1 MRKKTRYEN
10 AFTYLLL
17 IFLSLLWL
25 IPIIWVILTS
35 FRDALGVA
43 SPTLIPDKFTLRNY
57 QTLFNPGPVQALYI
71 KFGRWMINTTVI
83 ALLNMVISTL
93 LILGAAYSLSR
104 FRFKSRKAL
113 LNIAL
118 ILGMFPGF
126 MAMIAVFLILNMLGL
141 INQPLALLL
150 VYASGSALGFYISK
164 GYFETIPIDLDEAAM
179 IDGADQWT
187 IFIKIILPLT
197 KPIVVYTALM
207 SFMAPWMDFIL
218 ASLILDHPNQKTVAV
233 GLFSMIM
240 DNADLYNNFT
250 VFAAGSVITALPIVV
265 MYVLLQRFIIQG
277 ISAGAV
283 KG

>member
-43 SPTLIPDKFTLRNY
+43 SPTFIPDKFTLRNY

>member
-1 MRKKTRYEN
+1 MRKKMRYEN

-17 IFLSLLWL
+17 TFLSLLWL

-43 SPTLIPDKFTLRNY
+43 SPTFIPDKFTLRNY

>member
-1 MRKKTRYEN
+1 MRRKTGYEH
-10 AFTYLLL
+10 AWTYLILTL
-17 IFLSLLWL
+17 LSLIWL
-25 IPIIWVILTS
+25 IPILWVILTS

-43 SPTLIPDKFTLRNY
+43 SPTFIPEKFTFRNY

-83 ALLNMVISTL
+83 AVLNMIISTL

-218 ASLILDHPNQKTVAV
+218 ASLILDHPDQKTVAV

-250 VFAAGSVITALPIVV
+250 VFAAGSVITALPIVI

>member
-1 MRKKTRYEN
+1 VKKQQKYEN
-10 AFTYLLL
+10 IIVYIVLA
-17 IFLSLLWL
+17 ILSLIWL
-25 IPIIWVILTS
+25 IPIIWVVLTS

-43 SPTLIPDKFTLRNY
+43 SPTFIPEKFTLRNY
-57 QTLFNPGPVQALYI
+57 QTLFNPGPVQSLYI
-71 KFGRWMINTTVI
+71 KFGRWMMNTTVI
-83 ALLNMVISTL
+83 ALLNMVISTI

-141 INQPLALLL
+141 INQPMALLL
-150 VYASGSALGFYISK
+150 VYASGSALGFYMSK

-187 IFIKIILPLT
+187 IFIKIIMPLT

-218 ASLILDHPNQKTVAV
+218 ASLILDHPDQKTVAV
-233 GLFSMIM
+233 GLFGMIM

-250 VFAAGSVITALPIVV
+250 VFAAGSVITALPIIL

>member
-1 MRKKTRYEN
+1 LKKQQRFEN
-10 AFTYLLL
+10 L
-17 IFLSLLWL
+17 IVYIVLVVLSVIWL
-25 IPIIWVILTS
+25 IPIIWVVLTS
-35 FRDALGVA
+35 FRDTLGVA
-43 SPTLIPDKFTLRNY
+43 SPTFIPTKFTLRNY

-71 KFGRWMINTTVI
+71 KFGRWMANTTII
-83 ALLNMVISTL
+83 ALLNMVISTI

-141 INQPLALLL
+141 INQPMALLL

-187 IFIKIILPLT
+187 IFTKIIMPLT

-218 ASLILDHPNQKTVAV
+218 ASLILDHPDQKTVAV
-233 GLFSMIM
+233 GLFGMIM
-240 DNADLYNNFT
+240 DNADLYQNFT
-250 VFAAGSVITALPIVV
+250 VFAAGSVITALPIII
-265 MYVLLQRFIIQG
+265 MYVLLQKFIIQG

>member
-1 MRKKTRYEN
+1 MRKKNTRDNVIVYII
-10 AFTYLLL
+10 L
-17 IFLSLLWL
+17 IVLSIIWL

-43 SPTLIPDKFTLRNY
+43 SPTFIPEKFTLRNY
-57 QTLFNPGPVQALYI
+57 KTLFNPGPVQSLYI

-83 ALLNMVISTL
+83 ALLNMVISTM

-187 IFIKIILPLT
+187 IFIKIIMPLT

-233 GLFSMIM
+233 GLFGMIM

-250 VFAAGSVITALPIVV
+250 VFAAGSVVTAIPIVI

>member
-1 MRKKTRYEN
+1 MKKQQKYEN
-10 AFTYLLL
+10 IIVYIVLA
-17 IFLSLLWL
+17 ILSLIWL
-25 IPIIWVILTS
+25 IPIIWVVLTS

-43 SPTLIPDKFTLRNY
+43 SPTFIPEKFTLRNY
-57 QTLFNPGPVQALYI
+57 QTLFNPGPVQSLYI
-71 KFGRWMINTTVI
+71 KFGRWMMNTTVI
-83 ALLNMVISTL
+83 ALLNMVISTI

-141 INQPLALLL
+141 INQPMALLL
-150 VYASGSALGFYISK
+150 VYASGSALGFYMSK

-187 IFIKIILPLT
+187 IFIKIIMPLT

-218 ASLILDHPNQKTVAV
+218 ASLILDHPDQKTVAV
-233 GLFSMIM
+233 GLFGMIM

-250 VFAAGSVITALPIVV
+250 VFAAGSVITALPIIL